1 MKSLVS
7 SNACVNL
14 HVAALVSFLPSVPVE
29 FIKFSIRT
37 NFPEK
42 TTEKKRANSS
52 GERMDKIQLKRN
64 GSPKTAAH
72 EIYAMSAAVVSFLP
86 SILIEFINLNFRTNF
101 RA

>member
-14 HVAALVSFLPSVPVE
+14 HVAALVSLFPSVPVE
-29 FIKFSIRT
+29 FIKFSFRT
-37 NFPEK
+37 NFLAK
-42 TTEKKRANSS
+42 TREKKRANSS

-64 GSPKTAAH
+64 GSPKIAAY
-72 EIYAMSAAVVSFLP
+72 EIYAMSAAVVSFLT
-86 SILIEFINLNFRTNF
+86 SIHIEFINLNFRTNF